1 MPGHVRL
8 IDGLGAAPTKK
19 ARRPNEARL
28 LERERAAQTQRAAA
42 GSHAERPVQA
52 KAVLHRRNDRAAV
65 RRSAE
70 AAARHAEGG
79 MTCQSVAAARRCN
92 DAREKKRSCFCMAAS
107 EAPNV

>member
-1 MPGHVRL
+1 M

-28 LERERAAQTQRAAA
+28 LEREPAAQKQRAAA

-52 KAVLHRRNDRAAV
+52 KAVPQQRNDRAAV

-79 MTCQSVAAARRCN
+79 MTCQNVAAARRRRGG
-92 DAREKKRSCFCMAAS
+92 REKTPSCFCMAAS

>member
-1 MPGHVRL
+1 M

-19 ARRPNEARL
+19 AGHPNEAKL
-28 LERERAAQTQRAAA
+28 LEREPAAQTQRAAA
-42 GSHAERPVQA
+42 GSHAERPAQA

-70 AAARHAEGG
+70 AAARRTDGG
-79 MTCQSVAAARRCN
+79 MTCQSAAVARRFN